1 MWMTSVWRWGLFA
14 PLGLIGASAL
24 PGRLSYREARVV
36 GGGCSWRSGRGRRDA
51 DGQHPAL
58 VDLEHGEAVAAHL
71 QFLADGRDTVHRRE
85 DEAGDGL
92 EVALW
97 QLPVEGFVQL
107 VDPDAPGDAVASVR
121 ETLHH
126 GRSAVVL
133 VLDLAH
139 DLLDDVLHG
148 DDSDRAPVLVHH
160 DRELHPSLLHLTQ
173 EIVRSEEHTS
183 ELQ

>member
-1 MWMTSVWRWGLFA
+1 MWMTSVGRLGLFA
-14 PLGLIGASAL
+14 PLGLIGASPS
-24 PGRLSYREARVV
+24 PGLLFCREALVV
-36 GGGCSWRSGRGRRDA
+36 GGVSWRSGRWRRDA

-71 QFLADGRDTVHRRE
+71 QFLANGRDTVHRRE

-107 VDPDAPGDAVASVR
+107 VDPDAPGDAVAAVR

-126 GRSAVVL
+126 GRSAGVL
-133 VLDLAH
+133 VLDLPHA
-139 DLLDDVLHG
+139 
-148 DDSDRAPVLVHH
+148 
-160 DRELHPSLLHLTQ
+160 
-173 EIVRSEEHTS
+173 
-183 ELQ
+183 

>member
-1 MWMTSVWRWGLFA
+1 MWMTSVWQLGLFA
-14 PLGLIGASAL
+14 PLGLIGASAS
-24 PGRLSYREARVV
+24 PGRLSYPEARVV
-36 GGGCSWRSGRGRRDA
+36 GGCLWRSGRGRRDA

-107 VDPDAPGDAVASVR
+107 VDPDDSGDALDPDR
-121 ETLHH
+121 ETLHNK
-126 GRSAVVL
+126 
-133 VLDLAH
+133 
-139 DLLDDVLHG
+139 
-148 DDSDRAPVLVHH
+148 PN
-160 DRELHPSLLHLTQ
+160 TF
-173 EIVRSEEHTS
+173 
-183 ELQ
+183 